1 MKLLSIDT
9 STQACSAA
17 LFIDGEIHQRFEI
30 TPKAH
35 TKLLLPMVDSLLKEA
50 DIKLTQ
56 LDALAFGCGPGSF
69 TGLRIATGVV
79 QGLAFGADLPVVP
92 VSTLAALAQQ
102 YSTMA
107 LSFVAMDARIGEV
120 FWGVYERNVEGVVE
134 IIGEEVVAHVNDL
147 IFPLRHAAGIGSGW
161 AVYENELSA
170 HTQGWVLEIEHDVLP
185 QASTI
190 ATLGVRG
197 FHQGKVVC
205 AEDAQPVY
213 LRDKVAQTEIE
224 RKNAKLNAENTR

>member
-1 MKLLSIDT
+1 
-9 STQACSAA
+9 
-17 LFIDGEIHQRFEI
+17 
-30 TPKAH
+30 
-35 TKLLLPMVDSLLKEA
+35 
-50 DIKLTQ
+50 
-56 LDALAFGCGPGSF
+56 
-69 TGLRIATGVV
+69 LRIATGVV

-102 YSTMA
+102 FSTMP

-120 FWGVYERNVEGVVE
+120 FWGVYERNVDGLVE
-134 IIGEEVVAHVNDL
+134 VIGEEVVAHVNDL
-147 IFPLRHAAGIGSGW
+147 IFPLRHAAGVGSGW

-190 ATLGVRG
+190 ATLGVHG
-197 FHQGKVVC
+197 FHEGRVVC

>member
-1 MKLLSIDT
+1 MKLLAIDT
-9 STQACSAA
+9 STHACSAA
-17 LFIDGEIHQRFEI
+17 LLIDGEIQQRFEI

-102 YSTMA
+102 YSTMP

-120 FWGVYERNVEGVVE
+120 FWGVYEKNTEGFVEL
-134 IIGEEVVAHVNDL
+134 IGEEVVAYVHDL
-147 IFPLRHAAGIGSGW
+147 IFPLRHAVGIGSGW
-161 AVYENELSA
+161 AVYEKELSE
-170 HTQGWVLEIEHDVLP
+170 HTQGQVLEIEHDVLP
-185 QASTI
+185 QASAM

-197 FHQGKVVC
+197 FHQGYAVC

-224 RKNAKLNAENTR
+224 RKKAKLKAKNTL